1 MQTTD
6 DVTYDVQAELKKTR
20 DAKPEGGW
28 LPDFM
33 IIAMMYIYELN
44 PTKFNAIEKR
54 ELGRRFA
61 D

>member
-1 MQTTD
+1 M
-6 DVTYDVQAELKKTR
+6 TYDVQAELKKTR